1 VAEASAYVSFLIRM
15 WREGGEHAAG
25 AYSGWRSQLEHIQS
39 GRRWNFED
47 LDDLLHFLRR
57 QALDPGALL
66 HGAEDAASTV
76 EEDR

>member
-1 VAEASAYVSFLIRM
+1 MAEGSAYVSFLIRM

-25 AYSGWRSQLEHIQS
+25 IPGGWRSQLEHIQS
-39 GRRWNFED
+39 GKRWNFES

-57 QALDPGALL
+57 QALE
-66 HGAEDAASTV
+66 HGAEGAAGTA